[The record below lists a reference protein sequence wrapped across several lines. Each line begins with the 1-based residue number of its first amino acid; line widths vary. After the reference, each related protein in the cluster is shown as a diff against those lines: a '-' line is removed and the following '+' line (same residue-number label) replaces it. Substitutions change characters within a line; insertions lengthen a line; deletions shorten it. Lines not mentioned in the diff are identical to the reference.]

1 MPIGQRSTETHE
13 ILILG
18 FRLIILERAKQ
29 GISGQG
35 ISCALYFTENKG
47 LNRGLSTE
55 CWDIQHIPVLPKM
68 LVFKLIF
75 SRQKIKILFSEQS
88 KLKDTNSEFKTN
100 KQKCPIRLLS
110 VKFRV
115 DNPSLEKELQFTSV
129 FFFPQLTSWGPVLEC
144 RQSI

>member
-1 MPIGQRSTETHE
+1 MPTGQGSTETHE

-75 SRQKIKILFSEQS
+75 SRQKIEILFSEES
-88 KLKDTNSEFKTN
+88 KLKYTNSGVQN

-110 VKFRV
+110 VKLRV

-129 FFFPQLTSWGPVLEC
+129 FFFFPQLTSWCPVLES